1 MGGTLTFFLS
11 CNLQWQGLDVVRALI
26 AEGLNADIVQNVL
39 GKRIKGNLLTK
50 RRVIVRNLD
59 PAVTEADVREIF
71 SRVGKLKSAVVQYNA
86 KGKSRGIATVTFV
99 TKANAD
105 KAARDY
111 DQAEVD
117 GRPMYVKIVNYSSP
131 GSSATPVISK
141 AKSVKKKTQ
150 QKNTKKKPTPKKN
163 QASKKKKTA
172 KKTPKK
178 GKKATKKGKKSPK
191 KKKKKPVVT
200 AEQLDAEM
208 DEYHSKGTG
217 SSKTGKSSTSL
228 IAAGQPDPAKLFSI
242 PTDMEE

>member
-1 MGGTLTFFLS
+1 M
-11 CNLQWQGLDVVRALI
+11 
-26 AEGLNADIVQNVL
+26 
-39 GKRIKGNLLTK
+39 
-50 RRVIVRNLD
+50 
-59 PAVTEADVREIF
+59 TEADVREIF

-99 TKANAD
+99 NRAFAD

-131 GSSATPVISK
+131 GSPATPVISK
-141 AKSVKKKTQ
+141 AKTVKKKTQ
-150 QKNTKKKPTPKKN
+150 QKNTKKKSTKKRPTSKKN

-172 KKTPKK
+172 KKTPK

-191 KKKKKPVVT
+191 KKKRKPMT

-217 SSKTGKSSTSL
+217 SSKKTGKSSTSL

>member
-1 MGGTLTFFLS
+1 
-11 CNLQWQGLDVVRALI
+11 
-26 AEGLNADIVQNVL
+26 
-39 GKRIKGNLLTK
+39 
-50 RRVIVRNLD
+50 
-59 PAVTEADVREIF
+59 VTEADVREIF

-99 TKANAD
+99 NKANAD

-150 QKNTKKKPTPKKN
+150 QKNTKKKSTKKKPTPKKN